1 MFLYVKAFHIIF
13 VVTWFAALFYM
24 PRLFIYTTEANDQ
37 TDAAKRKLLIDQFKI
52 MQRRLW
58 QGIAWPSCVLTVIL
72 GGTLFFMYP
81 TIPLWLWL
89 KLGMVVLLLIY
100 HLANNQIFKQ
110 QSHDQ
115 FLFSSKKLRIWNE
128 MAAILLIAIVLLA
141 TVKDGINYTYYF
153 TGLGA
158 FFVLL
163 IFLILKLNSTKKI
176 KR

>member
-1 MFLYVKAFHIIF
+1 MFLYVKAFHIVF

-24 PRLFIYTTEANDQ
+24 PRLFIYTTEAHDQ
-37 TDAAKRKLLIDQFKI
+37 PDEVKRKLLTDQFKI

-58 QGIAWPSCVLTVIL
+58 FGIAWPSCVITVIL
-72 GGTLFFMYP
+72 GSTLFFMYP

-89 KLGMVVLLLIY
+89 KLGMVVLLLAY

-110 QSHDQ
+110 QRQDQ
-115 FLFSSKKLRIWNE
+115 FLVSSKKLRIWNE

-141 TVKDGINYTYYF
+141 TVKDGVNYTYYF

-158 FFVLL
+158 FFV
-163 IFLILKLNSTKKI
+163 FLILLIIRLNKK
-176 KR
+176 K